1 MKKILFVIN
10 TLGRGGAEN
19 ALIQLIKKLDKNE
32 YDISLYVI
40 LGQGELIEKVP
51 ENVHVL
57 NENFDASSVLSY
69 EGKKKLKKHIFGIL
83 FKNASV
89 FKNLFYIVS
98 NAFKMI
104 FKGRVLLDK
113 LLWKTLSDAS
123 PVFDEKFDLAVSFL
137 EGASAY
143 YVRNYVNADKKA
155 AFIHVNYIEAGYN
168 RKLDK
173 DVYTDFDKIFTVS
186 EDVKESFL
194 NVYPECEEN
203 TSVFENII
211 DKEYVLNKAEEE
223 GGFEDDFDGKRILTI
238 ARLTTQKAIDV
249 SVESMK
255 KIAESGENVRWYI
268 LGDGEL
274 RDKIKSLIEKN
285 NLKDKFILLGVKDNP
300 FTYLKQC
307 DIYVHATKFEGK
319 SMAIREAQILGKP
332 IIVSDCNS
340 NVELV
345 KENEDALVSKLDPS
359 DLSEKIKTL
368 LRDKTLCEK
377 IGQNA
382 AKKFVESDES
392 IKELLSLI

>member
-51 ENVHVL
+51 EHVHIL
-57 NENFDASSVLSY
+57 NESFDASSVLSGQ
-69 EGKKKLKKHIFGIL
+69 GKKKMKKHILGML

-89 FKNLFYIVS
+89 LKNFFYIIS
-98 NAFKMI
+98 NWVKMV
-104 FKGRVLLDK
+104 FKGRVQPDK
-113 LLWKTLSDAS
+113 LLWKVLSDAS
-123 PVFDEKFDLAVSFL
+123 PVFDEKFDLAVAFL

-143 YVRNYVNADKKA
+143 YVNKYVNADKKA
-155 AFIHVNYIEAGYN
+155 AFIHVNYVEAGYS
-168 RKLDK
+168 RKLDR
-173 DVYTDFDKIFTVS
+173 DVYTGFDRIFTVS
-186 EDVKESFL
+186 GDVRESF
-194 NVYPECEEN
+194 VSEYPECEEK
-203 TSVFENII
+203 TKIFENII
-211 DKEYVLNKAEEE
+211 DKEYVLKKGGET

-238 ARLTTQKAIDV
+238 ARLTAQKAIDI
-249 SVESMK
+249 SVESMR
-255 KIAESGENVRWYI
+255 ILTESGENVRWYV
-268 LGDGEL
+268 LGDGDL
-274 RDKIKSLIEKN
+274 REKIKNQIEKYD
-285 NLKDKFILLGVKDNP
+285 LKDKFILLGVKDNP

-319 SMAIREAQILGKP
+319 SMALREAQIMAKP

-345 KENEDALVSKLDPS
+345 IDNEDALVSRLNPS
-359 DLSEKIKTL
+359 DLSDKIKVL
-368 LRDKTLCEK
+368 LHDKNLRDK

-382 AKKFVESDES
+382 GKKFTESDES
-392 IKELLSLI
+392 INELLSLI

>member
-57 NENFDASSVLSY
+57 NENYDASSVLSH

-123 PVFDEKFDLAVSFL
+123 PVFDLAVSFL

>member
-57 NENFDASSVLSY
+57 NENFDASSVLSH

-345 KENEDALVSKLDPS
+345 SIVTTVFMLIFTVNLRRMNISRQACP
-359 DLSEKIKTL
+359 IK
-368 LRDKTLCEK
+368 
-377 IGQNA
+377 
-382 AKKFVESDES
+382 
-392 IKELLSLI
+392 